1 MKKLTLILAIVLG
14 MTLGALA
21 QNNSSTLFQNPNDGD
36 SQSLFEYLQD
46 LFETEEDATE
56 AFAIENVGGG
66 MLGGGGMFQRGAI
79 GGEQTLFNNN
89 RGGILNLP
97 SAHGVTNDQD
107 VPLGSGIALLL
118 GLGGAYLVAK
128 KRKEKA

>member
-1 MKKLTLILAIVLG
+1 MKKLTLTFAIVLG

-21 QNNSSTLFQNPNDGD
+21 QNNSSTLFQNSNDGD

-79 GGEQTLFNNN
+79 GG
-89 RGGILNLP
+89 G
-97 SAHGVTNDQD
+97 TNAVQQQSRRH
-107 VPLGSGIALLL
+107 PQPAL
-118 GLGGAYLVAK
+118 
-128 KRKEKA
+128 RPRCNQ